1 MGELRLEGVVIGR
14 QARALGPPLSLALRG
29 GEALVVSGPNGAGKS
44 TLLRTLAGL
53 TPALAGRVSIHGLN
67 APDGEPASHP
77 GQVCHYIGHRNG
89 LKPLETLARNVAF
102 WRDYLGGD
110 RTGVD
115 DALAAFD
122 LQPLAAIPAGYLSA
136 GQQRRA
142 ALCRLLAAWR
152 PLWLLDE
159 PTNALDTASQALFAR
174 AVASHLSKGGMVVA
188 ATHQPLE
195 LGPVRE
201 LVLAAPRAGTGE
213 AQPVEEWQW

>member
-1 MGELRLEGVVIGR
+1 MRLEGVVIGR
-14 QARALGPPLSLALRG
+14 QARALGPPLSLALRRG
-29 GEALVVSGPNGAGKS
+29 DALVVSGPNGAGKS

-53 TPALAGRVSIHGLN
+53 TPALAGRISVGGLN
-67 APDGEPASHP
+67 APDGEPATHP

-102 WRDYLGGD
+102 WRDFLDGG

-115 DALAAFD
+115 EALAAFD

-174 AVASHLSKGGMVVA
+174 VVAGHLAKGGIVVA

-195 LGPVRE
+195 LGPARE
-201 LVLAAPRAGTGE
+201 LVLAARQADTGDG
-213 AQPVEEWQW
+213 QPAEDWQW